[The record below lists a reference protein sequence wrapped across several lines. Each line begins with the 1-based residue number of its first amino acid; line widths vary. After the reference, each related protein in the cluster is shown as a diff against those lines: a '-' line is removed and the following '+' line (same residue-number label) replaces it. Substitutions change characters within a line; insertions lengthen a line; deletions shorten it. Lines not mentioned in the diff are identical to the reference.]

1 MKIYEPE
8 YYGDFKCLAGEC
20 RHSCCIGW
28 EIDID
33 GETMNKYAGL
43 GGDVGRRIR
52 DGIGE
57 VDGVPCFKTCEGR
70 RCAFLN
76 RDGLCD
82 IIIELGEGYLSDIC
96 REHPR
101 FYNLFYDRR
110 EVGLGMCCEA
120 AAELI
125 IGRSEPFKLVCVDG
139 DSEAL
144 DEWDERLLKMRGEI
158 LSLIAD
164 RELSL
169 DERIARIDRDFG
181 LDCYGRSIDEWCD
194 FFESLEALDNELG
207 QILEAIRDRRE
218 REEREILP
226 RFIIPFEQIL
236 SYFIFRH
243 LSAAED
249 EADARARI
257 GFCLISLR
265 MIRAATVARG
275 ASELSELAD
284 ICRIY
289 SAEIEYSEDN
299 TEALIGEFAE
309 F

>member
-1 MKIYEPE
+1 MKVYEPD
-8 YYGDFKCLAGEC
+8 YYRYFKCRAGEC

-33 GETMNKYAGL
+33 DATMKKYKRI

-57 VDGVPCFKTCEGR
+57 VGGAPCFKTCEGC

-82 IIIELGEGYLSDIC
+82 IIIGLGEEYLSDIC

-101 FYNLFYDRR
+101 FYNLFSDRR
-110 EVGLGMCCEA
+110 EVGLGLCCEE

-125 IGRSEPFKLVCVDG
+125 IERSEPFKLVCVSG

-144 DEWDERLLKMRGEI
+144 TEWEAKLIQARDEI
-158 LSLIAD
+158 ISVVTD
-164 RELSL
+164 RSLSL
-169 DERIARIDRDFG
+169 DERIAHIDRQYKLG
-181 LDCYGRSIDEWCD
+181 CYAKPIDEWCD
-194 FFESLEALDNELG
+194 FFESLEALNDDLKTVL
-207 QILEAIRDRRE
+207 QSIRNDCNCENRT
-218 REEREILP
+218 ILP
-226 RFIIPFEQIL
+226 EFIIPFEQIL
-236 SYFIFRH
+236 SYFVFRH
-243 LSAAED
+243 LSASED
-249 EADARARI
+249 DDDARARI

-265 MIRAATVARG
+265 MIRAA
-275 ASELSELAD
+275 ASASGITTLCEFAD

-289 SAEIEYSEDN
+289 SSEIEYSEDN